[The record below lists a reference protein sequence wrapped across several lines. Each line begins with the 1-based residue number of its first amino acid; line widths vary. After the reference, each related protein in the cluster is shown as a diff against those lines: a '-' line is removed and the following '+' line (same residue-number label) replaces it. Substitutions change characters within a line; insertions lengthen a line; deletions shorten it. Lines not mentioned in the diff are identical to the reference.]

1 MANHRSRPNQ
11 SNWPIDQCQS
21 ELLGDQVIKRHLIRI
36 PGEQKKLL
44 DSKESWAYELC
55 KHQQRFNVPPEVFQ
69 NLKAFYTRQLK
80 AEQPK
85 IPGSTEAQSIDSGPG
100 HRKDVSLDSVP
111 TPNENEADEDEG
123 NEANEDEEN
132 EANENEENEANED
145 EENDESEVRTLLS
158 WSLSPEQHRHPAKV
172 QEVEQEQFLTQL
184 PPRSSPPC
192 PSVPSSPRRP
202 ALNNFP
208 SSSLGPEDELELE
221 VPAALDGPS
230 TSVNKVAQQ
239 VAQPMLATPPSA
251 QVVPCTFQLPDPLST
266 KEVKM
271 GKPPKQPV
279 YKEITELYRPS
290 KSATTTSFGLGMA
303 RLSPSKP
310 AFINVQSSMST
321 TDASSSIIP
330 STHREGPTG
339 AEVPLPDLPD
349 SSLDSPKPQP
359 VKEPKDNTSSL
370 ETPNSPEFRRGSP
383 QYVPP
388 KSPKLPSSPP
398 SLATT
403 APAPRSG
410 KQPMEEPEG
419 PFIEFSLKY
428 PSYGG
433 SLSDFVTACMYLQTL
448 AEKHRLRPFLF
459 DDFIRA
465 WSEGYLPYVC
475 ECDESEPPMKA
486 MTAIE
491 WFNQIDEPPV
501 FTKQVVMRPELEQIL
516 DFYPEEALSARSIL
530 KLSQKGTPKERRSK
544 GKEVAKESLTTA
556 TASQPKPKPSPP
568 SIDRAS
574 GGAVSM
580 LTDNLEREC
589 PRGDTHIALAAPQQA
604 SVAYAMPPSK
614 FTNELQKRPRGAG
627 LTRSLSEAAPHKRKP
642 SEDFQFPVPKKVSTS
657 FSLAPRPEF
666 SDDSSVHSGGS
677 RATATSAAPST
688 TTVGGTKRRFAKEPE
703 KRRQEFAKFLK
714 KKRPGRD
721 NIVTS
726 PAPVSNTPTSGQKP
740 Q

>member
-1 MANHRSRPNQ
+1 MNMDSLGKKAHATYHSFIPATVNNG
-11 SNWPIDQCQS
+11 PIDQSKS
-21 ELLGDQVIKRHLIRI
+21 ELLGDQVIKRHLVRI

-44 DSKESWAYELC
+44 DSKESWAHELC
-55 KHQQRFNVPPEVFQ
+55 KRQQRFNVPPEVFQ

-85 IPGSTEAQSIDSGPG
+85 IPGSTEAQCIDVGPG
-100 HRKDVSLDSVP
+100 DRKDGSSDSIP
-111 TPNENEADEDEG
+111 APNENGANEDEG
-123 NEANEDEEN
+123 NDEN
-132 EANENEENEANED
+132 EVGTE
-145 EENDESEVRTLLS
+145 LS
-158 WSLSPEQHRHPAKV
+158 WSLSPEQHRRPAKV
-172 QEVEQEQFLTQL
+172 QEVEQEQFQTQL

-192 PSVPSSPRRP
+192 PSAPSPPRRP
-202 ALNNFP
+202 AFSDFP
-208 SSSLGPEDELELE
+208 PSSLGPEDELELE

-230 TSVNKVAQQ
+230 SSVNKAAQQ
-239 VAQPMLATPPSA
+239 IAQPMLATPPSA
-251 QVVPCTFQLPDPLST
+251 QVVPCTFQLRDPLST
-266 KEVKM
+266 KEAEM
-271 GKPPKQPV
+271 GQNPKQPV

-303 RLSPSKP
+303 RLAPSKP

-321 TDASSSIIP
+321 TDTSSSIIP

-339 AEVPLPDLPD
+339 ADVSLPDLPG
-349 SSLDSPKPQP
+349 SSLDSPKRQP
-359 VKEPKDNTSSL
+359 AEEPKGNTSSL

-383 QYVPP
+383 QYIPP

-398 SLATT
+398 PLATT

-410 KQPMEEPEG
+410 KQPMEGPKG
-419 PFIEFSLKY
+419 PFIEFALKY

-433 SLSDFVTACMYLQTL
+433 SISDFVTACMYLQTL
-448 AEKHRLRPFLF
+448 AQKHRLRPFLF

-501 FTKQVVMRPELEQIL
+501 FTKGVVMRADLERIL

-530 KLSQKGTPKERRSK
+530 KLSQKGTPEERMSK

-556 TASQPKPKPSPP
+556 TASQSKPKPNLP
-568 SIDRAS
+568 SSDRAS
-574 GGAVSM
+574 GGAGSM
-580 LTDNLEREC
+580 VTENLKREC
-589 PRGDTHIALAAPQQA
+589 PRGDTRIAPAAPQQA
-604 SVAYAMPPSK
+604 SVAHAIPPSK
-614 FTNELQKRPRGAG
+614 STNELQKRSRAAG

-642 SEDFQFPVPKKVSTS
+642 SEDFQVPAPKKVSTS

-666 SDDSSVHSGGS
+666 SDDGSVHSGGS
-677 RATATSAAPST
+677 RATTASAAPST
-688 TTVGGTKRRFAKEPE
+688 TTVGGTKRRFGNEPE

-726 PAPVSNTPTSGQKP
+726 SAPVGNNPTSGQKP